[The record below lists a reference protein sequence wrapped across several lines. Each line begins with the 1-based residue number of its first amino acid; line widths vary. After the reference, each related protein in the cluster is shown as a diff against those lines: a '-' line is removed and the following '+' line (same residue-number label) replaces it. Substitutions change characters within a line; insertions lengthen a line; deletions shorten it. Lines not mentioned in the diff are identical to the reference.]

1 MRGVGGMQSKRAFS
15 KFVIGT
21 DNRMVT
27 TKEEQARRKVIKQ
40 ELRQKNRT
48 EAEAKLPI
56 DRPSLQKLF
65 DYLDDRLAQDG
76 CDHTLRKTQ
85 AFIQEKNLP
94 EEAVIDWLAEYGG
107 YCDCEVL
114 ANVE

>member
-1 MRGVGGMQSKRAFS
+1 
-15 KFVIGT
+15 
-21 DNRMVT
+21 MVT

-85 AFIQEKNLP
+85 AFIQENNLP

-114 ANVE
+114 ANVEDGWDDGW